1 MRLPQLPFGD
11 YKKKF
16 YICSLFLK
24 MYSRSVIYA
33 LDNTANQSRR
43 RGRAVRQRSAKP
55 STAVQIRPSP
65 LFLFSPIICIMA
77 TTADLRKGAVLK
89 FNNDPCLILESE
101 HRTPGN
107 LRAFYQV
114 KMRNLRS
121 GKLTETRFRSGE
133 TLEFLRVEKREYQFL
148 YKDGDSY
155 VFMDKESY
163 DQVSVDPKI
172 VGDYAKYLK
181 EGSDSYITFNE
192 ADILSIEMPSHVILR
207 VMQTEP
213 GVKGDSVNN
222 IMKPAIM
229 ETGAEIP
236 VPIFVNEGDMIRI
249 DTSNGAY
256 VERVKV

>member
-1 MRLPQLPFGD
+1 MAERLGRGLQNLLRRF
-11 YKKKF
+11 K
-16 YICSLFLK
+16 SARLLF
-24 MYSRSVIYA
+24 
-33 LDNTANQSRR
+33 
-43 RGRAVRQRSAKP
+43 
-55 STAVQIRPSP
+55 
-65 LFLFSPIICIMA
+65 FLFSPIICIMA

-192 ADILSIEMPSHVILR
+192 SEILSIEMPSHVILR
-207 VMQTEP
+207 VTQTEP

-256 VERVKV
+256 IERVKG

>member
-1 MRLPQLPFGD
+1 
-11 YKKKF
+11 
-16 YICSLFLK
+16 
-24 MYSRSVIYA
+24 
-33 LDNTANQSRR
+33 
-43 RGRAVRQRSAKP
+43 
-55 STAVQIRPSP
+55 
-65 LFLFSPIICIMA
+65 MA

-133 TLEFLRVEKREYQFL
+133 TLEFLRVEKREYQYL
-148 YKDGDSY
+148 YKDGDSF
-155 VFMDKESY
+155 VFMDKENY
-163 DQVSVDPKI
+163 DQVTVEPKT

-181 EGSDSYITFNE
+181 EGSDSFITFNDME
-192 ADILSIEMPSHVILR
+192 ILAVEMPAHVNLR
-207 VMQTEP
+207 VSSTEP

-236 VPIFVNEGDMIRI
+236 VPIFVNEGDLIRI
-249 DTSNGAY
+249 DTATGSY
-256 VERVKV
+256 IERVKG